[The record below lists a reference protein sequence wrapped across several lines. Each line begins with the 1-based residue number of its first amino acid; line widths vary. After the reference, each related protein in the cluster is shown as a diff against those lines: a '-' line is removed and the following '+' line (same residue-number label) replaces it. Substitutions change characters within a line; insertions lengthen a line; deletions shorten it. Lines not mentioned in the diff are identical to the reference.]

1 MWVHDLRDADASCG
15 GKAVGL
21 GRLLAAGLPVPPGFV
36 IDDRA
41 FRSIVGELSLTD
53 TADLGHV
60 LEDAAQKI
68 WTARLA
74 PELVDEVG
82 ARAHELGHVVMV
94 RSSATIEDTQAGAGA
109 GVFSSRTAVPVD
121 EVWDAIRAVW
131 ASALT
136 PLAAAYARK
145 RGGQIAIGVIV
156 QEYVA
161 GTPLVVYTRPPG
173 QPGSHE
179 VLVQRADHVSRHSRD
194 DLPREIEHQHAA
206 VLALRAETALGQ
218 PQGVDV
224 ELVQLRKQSGFD
236 VAIETMIVQARPVLH
251 PERRALAPPP
261 PAVLSALADG
271 RTWTWD
277 VAHNPDPLSVAQ
289 QGLVERVERAG
300 SAPWSLRTVAGFLY
314 AAPRGEEPPVV
325 RDASEL
331 RARATELEARL
342 ERTLVDHAVPLAE
355 AIERYLAFYA
365 IWARELSP
373 MISAARAVLPAKLRE
388 HGSAYPD
395 AISAS
400 LVERPATTVEAM
412 LRAAGRGELDEAA
425 LTEKL
430 GALAPAWDVVAPTFA
445 ERPGLLRDAIA
456 RAKAAHELVMREV
469 KRRTGEIAVPPLA
482 SGSEPSM
489 SAQAIRDTANPP
501 PRTRRSTGEQ
511 PPAGARARRSTAEQL
526 HADHAPAIELARV
539 AADLAE
545 RDDMLFARAQWMVR
559 RALLARATELK
570 LRGDDIFWLPLDDVL
585 AATSLDPDDAHRR
598 AAGARAA
605 AERASQWQ
613 MPIVVGGEPASAG
626 PSLRGVGTGPRVAGR
641 VVRFASL
648 ASAVAVGPGDVVV
661 TRAVTPALAVLV
673 AGCAALVSETG
684 GLLDHGAALARELGV
699 PCVVGCRDAWT
710 QLSDGMLV
718 VVDGDGGTVT
728 P

>member
-21 GRLLAAGLPVPPGFV
+21 SRLIAAGLPVPPGFV

-41 FRSIVGELSLTD
+41 FRSVVGELAVT
-53 TADLGHV
+53 
-60 LEDAAQKI
+60 DAAQI
-68 WTARLA
+68 GHMLEQAAERITTARLP

-82 ARAHELGHVVMV
+82 ARAHELGHLVMV
-94 RSSATIEDTQAGAGA
+94 RSSATIEDSAAGTAA
-109 GVFSSRTAVPVD
+109 GVFSSRGAVPVD

-131 ASALT
+131 LSALT
-136 PLAAAYARK
+136 PLAAAYARR
-145 RGGQIAIGVIV
+145 RGGSIAIGVIV

-173 QPGSHE
+173 QPESHE
-179 VLVQRADHVSRHSRD
+179 LLIQHKEHVARHSRD

-206 VLALRAETALGQ
+206 VLALRAETALAV
-218 PQGVDV
+218 PAGVDV
-224 ELVQLRKQSGFD
+224 ELVQIRKQSGFD
-236 VAIETMIVQARPVLH
+236 VAIETVIVQARPIVH
-251 PERRALAPPP
+251 PAPRTLSPAPPTVLAP
-261 PAVLSALADG
+261 LADG

-277 VAHNPDPLSVAQ
+277 VAHNPDPLSLAQ

-300 SAPWSLRTVAGFLY
+300 IAPWSLRVVAGFLY
-314 AAPRGEEPPVV
+314 GASRGEEPPVV
-325 RDASEL
+325 RDAGEL
-331 RARATELEARL
+331 RAHAAELEARL
-342 ERTLVDHAVPLAE
+342 ERTLAVEQPSLAE

-373 MISAARAVLPAKLRE
+373 LISAARAVLPAKLRA

-395 AISAS
+395 AIAAS
-400 LVERPATTVEAM
+400 LVERPASAIETV
-412 LRAAGRGELDEAA
+412 LLAAARGELDDHEVEAQ
-425 LTEKL
+425 L
-430 GALAPAWDVVAPTFA
+430 GALAPAWDVAAPTYG
-445 ERPGLLRDAIA
+445 ERSGLLRDAIA
-456 RAKAAHELVMREV
+456 RARAGAAALAATPRPGE
-469 KRRTGEIAVPPLA
+469 RRSSEMQAPNAALLAEHAAEIAIA
-482 SGSEPSM
+482 
-489 SAQAIRDTANPP
+489 
-501 PRTRRSTGEQ
+501 RT
-511 PPAGARARRSTAEQL
+511 
-526 HADHAPAIELARV
+526 

-545 RDDMLFARAQWMVR
+545 RDDLLFARAQYLVR
-559 RALLARATELK
+559 RALLARAAELN
-570 LRGDDIFWLPLDDVL
+570 LRDDDIFWLPLDEVITK
-585 AATSLDPDDAHRR
+585 AALDPDDAHRR

-613 MPIVVGGEPASAG
+613 MPIVVGGNVAPAG
-626 PSLRGVGTGPRVAGR
+626 PALHGVGTGPRVAGR

-648 ASAVAVGPGDVVV
+648 ASAVAVGAGDVVV

-684 GLLDHGAALARELGV
+684 GLLDHGAALARELGI

-718 VVDGDGGTVT
+718 TVDGDGGTVT
-728 P
+728 PSST